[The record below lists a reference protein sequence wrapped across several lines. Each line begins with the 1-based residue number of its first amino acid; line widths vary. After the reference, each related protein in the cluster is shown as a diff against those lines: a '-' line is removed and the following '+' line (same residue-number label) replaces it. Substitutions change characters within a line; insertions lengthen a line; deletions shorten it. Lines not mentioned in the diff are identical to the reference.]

1 VDPGRRHG
9 GAIVLGVAAVT
20 FALDRLTKVWAED
33 ALADGPVDL
42 IPGVVRFRFA
52 TNPGGAFSS
61 FTSAPWFF
69 VTATVIVGGLIA
81 VTAFRARPRLQ
92 SVALGLILGG
102 AVGNLFDRAFR
113 GPGFTGEVV
122 DFIDLHVWPVFNL
135 ADSAIVVGA
144 VLLAVASFRSTGR
157 ERGSTDAGG

>member
-1 VDPGRRHG
+1 MDPGRRHG
-9 GAIVLGVAAVT
+9 GAIVLGVAAAA

-144 VLLAVASFRSTGR
+144 VLLAVVSFRSTGR